1 MQKRILVVDD
11 DELSRDLLSEM
22 FEVEYDIVEAKNG
35 ADALNV
41 LSISLGVVECVLLDL
56 MMPTLDGF
64 DFLKEFNDRGWNERV
79 PVIVVSSSDD
89 EETKQRCRDLGVNYF
104 IVKPYRHG
112 QVMDILEKAM
122 NEFAERN
129 TITADSLPRP

>member
-22 FEVEYDIVEAKNG
+22 FELEYDIVEAKNG

-64 DFLKEFNDRGWNERV
+64 DFLKEFNDRGWYEKV

-89 EETKQRCRDLGVNYF
+89 EETKQRCKELGVDYF
-104 IVKPYRHG
+104 VVKPYRHD
-112 QVMDILEKAM
+112 QVVEVLERAM
-122 NEFAERN
+122 NEFAERSN
-129 TITADSLPRP
+129 C

>member
-22 FEVEYDIVEAKNG
+22 FELEYDIVEAKNG

-56 MMPTLDGF
+56 MMPTLDGLISRELGF
-64 DFLKEFNDRGWNERV
+64 AVGG
-79 PVIVVSSSDD
+79 
-89 EETKQRCRDLGVNYF
+89 TAHLGV
-104 IVKPYRHG
+104 VDTLLLDR
-112 QVMDILEKAM
+112 IL
-122 NEFAERN
+122 
-129 TITADSLPRP
+129 P